1 MTLSGLNALGRD
13 AFVEAIGWVFEDSP
27 WIAERVWPGRPF
39 ASLEALHQ
47 TMAAVMYAATADRQ
61 LALLRAHPDLGA
73 RLKMSAASAGEQTGA
88 GLDRLSPDTYRQLT
102 ELNATYRDKFGF
114 PFLFAV
120 KGSTPAQ
127 ILEALQ
133 SRLSRDRATEFE
145 EALRQVAR
153 IAWLRLE
160 SMVTK

>member
-39 ASLEALHQ
+39 ASVEALHQ

-61 LALLRAHPDLGA
+61 LALLKAHPDLGA
-73 RLKMSAASAGEQTGA
+73 TLKMSVASAGEQAGA
-88 GLDRLSPDTYRQLT
+88 GLDRLSPETYKQLT
-102 ELNATYRDKFGF
+102 ELNATYLQKFGF

-120 KGSTPAQ
+120 KGSTPEQ

-133 SRLSRDRATEFE
+133 SRLPRDRSTEFE

-153 IAWLRLE
+153 IAWFRLQ
-160 SMVTK
+160 SMVTR

>member
-1 MTLSGLNALGRD
+1 MTLAGLNALGRD

-47 TMAAVMYAATADRQ
+47 TMAAVMFAASADRQ
-61 LALLRAHPDLGA
+61 LVLLRAHPDLGTK
-73 RLKMSAASAGEQTGA
+73 LKMSTASTGEQADA
-88 GLDRLSPDTYRQLT
+88 GLSRLAPEVHKQLSELNTAYRQ
-102 ELNATYRDKFGF
+102 KFGF

-127 ILEALQ
+127 MLEALQ
-133 SRLSRDRATEFE
+133 SRLPCDRATEFE

-153 IAWLRLE
+153 IAWFRLE
-160 SMVTK
+160 GMVTR

>member
-1 MTLSGLNALGRD
+1 VTLATLNALGRE
-13 AFVEAIGWVFEDSP
+13 AFVEVIGWVFEDSP

-39 ASLEALHQ
+39 ASLETLHQ
-47 TMAAVMYAATADRQ
+47 TMSAVMFAASADRQ
-61 LALLRAHPDLGA
+61 LVLLRAHPDLGA
-73 RLKMSAASAGEQTGA
+73 KLKMSAASVGEQTGA
-88 GLDRLSPDTYRQLT
+88 GLDRLTPDVHKQLSALNVEYRQ
-102 ELNATYRDKFGF
+102 KFGF

-133 SRLSRDRATEFE
+133 SRLPRDRATEFE

-153 IAWLRLE
+153 IAWFRLE
-160 SMVTK
+160 GIITR

>member
-1 MTLSGLNALGRD
+1 VTLSGLNALGRD

-39 ASLEALHQ
+39 VSLDALHQ
-47 TMAAVMYAATADRQ
+47 TMAAVMYAASADRQ
-61 LALLRAHPDLGA
+61 LALLKAHPDLGA
-73 RLKMSAASAGEQTGA
+73 TLKMSAASTGEQAGA
-88 GLDRLSPDTYRQLT
+88 GLDQLSPETYEQLT
-102 ELNATYRDKFGF
+102 ELNATYRKKFGF

-133 SRLSRDRATEFE
+133 SRLTRDRAAEFE

>member
-1 MTLSGLNALGRD
+1 VTLSGLNALGRD
-13 AFVEAIGWVFEDSP
+13 AFVEAVGWVFEDSP

-39 ASLEALHQ
+39 ASVDALHQ
-47 TMAAVMYAATADRQ
+47 TMAAVMYAASADRQ

-73 RLKMSAASAGEQTGA
+73 TLKMSAASTGEQAGA
-88 GLDRLSPDTYRQLT
+88 GLDRLSAETYKQLT
-102 ELNATYRDKFGF
+102 ELNATYREKFGF

-120 KGSTPAQ
+120 KDSTPAQ

-133 SRLSRDRATEFE
+133 SRLPRDRATEFE

-153 IAWLRLE
+153 IAWFRLE
-160 SMVTK
+160 SLVTR

>member
-1 MTLSGLNALGRD
+1 
-13 AFVEAIGWVFEDSP
+13 
-27 WIAERVWPGRPF
+27 
-39 ASLEALHQ
+39 
-47 TMAAVMYAATADRQ
+47 MAAVMYAATADRQ